1 MYQLELE
8 DKKYDIMKQLV
19 VLLLIFIS
27 ILSCRRPSNKEG
39 RHEILRIRNDSDKDL
54 FYDRGTCV
62 TLLPIYN
69 FMGQAPAFIKSKS
82 QKKEY
87 ELGGFEHDFRFCP
100 FMIFF
105 FVDAELLEIP
115 YDTIRKYNMVLY
127 RRSYTLEQLDSLDW
141 TVTVP

>member
-54 FYDRGTCV
+54 YYTQQMCD
-62 TLLPIYN
+62 TLLSTYN
-69 FMGQAPAFIKSKS
+69 FMGQAPAFHYYTIGVINRVMTETIAYQYTANVRFQGGDFAGGMKDLNTMM
-82 QKKEY
+82 KKGY
-87 ELGGFEHDFRFCP
+87 VVK
-100 FMIFF
+100 
-105 FVDAELLEIP
+105 VDPKYIIP
-115 YDTIRKYNMVLY
+115 KVLTIY
-127 RRSYTLEQLDSLDW
+127 
-141 TVTVP
+141 

>member
-1 MYQLELE
+1 
-8 DKKYDIMKQLV
+8 MKQLV

-54 FYDRGTCV
+54 YYISNYCDSI
-62 TLLPIYN
+62 LPIDN
-69 FMGQAPAFIKSKS
+69 FMKDAQTLVKSKS

-100 FMIFF
+100 YFIIL
-105 FVDAELLEIP
+105 FVDAELKETP
-115 YDTIRKYNMVLY
+115 YDTIRKYDMVLY
-127 RRSYTLEQLDSLDW
+127 RRSYTLEQLDSLNW

>member
-1 MYQLELE
+1 
-8 DKKYDIMKQLV
+8 MKQII
-19 VLLLIFIS
+19 VLLLVLLGAF
-27 ILSCRRPSNKEG
+27 SCRPKNKEG

-54 FYDRGTCV
+54 FYDRGTCD